1 MKRTVF
7 FREAEWFIFIRSLAY
22 ECVEMS
28 KHRAVDRFSHDIS
41 LKFQKIFY
49 FCYRKIQLTFE
60 SDEQGERVFQ
70 RIRRGLWV

>member
-41 LKFQKIFY
+41 LKFQKKYSIFVIVK
-49 FCYRKIQLTFE
+49 FN
-60 SDEQGERVFQ
+60 
-70 RIRRGLWV
+70 